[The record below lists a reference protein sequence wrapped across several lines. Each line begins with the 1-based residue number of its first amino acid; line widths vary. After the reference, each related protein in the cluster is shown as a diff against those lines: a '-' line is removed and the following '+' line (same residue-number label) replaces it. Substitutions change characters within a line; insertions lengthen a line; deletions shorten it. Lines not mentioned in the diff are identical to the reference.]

1 MYSVL
6 KSYGLNGLNG
16 FAVAVEADV
25 SGGLPAFSLVGL
37 PDSAVRESGDR
48 VRSAVKNLGYKWPDR
63 HITVNL
69 APADIRK
76 SGPVY
81 DLPLLLAVLASSGQ
95 MEEPPADAAFL
106 GELALDGSLRPVSG
120 VLPMA
125 LAAAADGIRSLYV
138 PAENAA
144 EAAEAGGDAMQV
156 YPARTAREVVDAL
169 RGLVP
174 LSPAA
179 PIPFDPASGW
189 NAAPDFADVM
199 GQPLARRAMVLAAAG
214 GHNVLLIGA
223 PGTGKSMLAKRLP
236 GILPPLTREEA
247 VETTKIYSIAG
258 QLPKGRGLISA
269 RPFRSPHHSASAAAL
284 AGGGTTFRPGE
295 CSLADCGVLFL
306 DELPEFSRDSL
317 EVLRQPLEDGQITV
331 SRAAGSATYPSR
343 FQLVA
348 AMNPCKC
355 GYYGHPTRPCT
366 CSPSAVRQYRSRVS
380 GPLLDRIDLCVEM
393 DPVAF
398 DELHGTASAESSADL
413 RRQVLFARQVQA
425 KRYAAPGFEG
435 VHCNAQMTTALM
447 HQYAQPDAAG
457 LEKLKDA
464 MTRFN
469 MSARAYDRILRV
481 ARTIADLEGSDRVLT
496 YHIQE
501 AIGYRNLDRGNWAE
515 RRMF

>member
-106 GELALDGSLRPVSG
+106 GGLALDGSLRPVSG

-138 PAENAA
+138 PTENAA
-144 EAAEAGGDAMQV
+144 EAAAAGGDAMQV

-214 GHNVLLIGA
+214 GHNVLRIGA

-258 QLPKGRGLISA
+258 QLPKGRGRSSA

-284 AGGGTTFRPGE
+284 AGGGPTFRPGE

-306 DELPEFSRDSL
+306 DELPEFGRSVL
-317 EVLRQPLEDGQITV
+317 EVLRQPLEEKKITV
-331 SRAAGSATYPSR
+331 SRAKYSVEYPAN
-343 FQLVA
+343 FTLVA
-348 AMNPCKC
+348 AMNPCPC
-355 GYYGHPTRPCT
+355 GYYNHPARECV
-366 CSPSAVRQYRSRVS
+366 CSPGSVHRYMSRIS
-380 GPLLDRIDLCVEM
+380 GPLMDRIDMHVEVT
-393 DPVAF
+393 PVCAA
-398 DELHGTASAESSADL
+398 ELSAAAPGESSAAI
-413 RRQVLFARQVQA
+413 RARVVRAREVQA
-425 KRYAAPGFEG
+425 VRFRGAQG
-435 VHCNAQMTTALM
+435 VHTNAMMNAAMLRE
-447 HQYAQPDAAG
+447 YCRPDAASAAL
-457 LEKLKDA
+457 LERA
-464 MTRFN
+464 MERLN
-469 MSARAYDRILRV
+469 LSARAYDRILKV
-481 ARTIADLEGSDRVLT
+481 ARTIADLAGHDTVAAADVA
-496 YHIQE
+496 E
-501 AIGYRNLDRGNWAE
+501 AINYRSLERGNWG
-515 RRMF
+515 R